1 MQAEARRTGRE
12 ESEGGSGG
20 CEARRK
26 ETTRRSSR
34 ARRWKAG
41 WMAMISGWPLP
52 EAIRARAWIQGR
64 TTLRSSPAAKLLHIE
79 TMAAM
84 RHARPAMSE
93 NARCQIPRRRRVQQP
108 A

>member
-34 ARRWKAG
+34 AGGWKAG

-52 EAIRARAWIQGR
+52 EAIQGPCVDSGADHFTIQPC
-64 TTLRSSPAAKLLHIE
+64 S
-79 TMAAM
+79 
-84 RHARPAMSE
+84 
-93 NARCQIPRRRRVQQP
+93 
-108 A
+108 